1 MNCSVPQGS
10 VAGPFMFTVYAAS
23 LEDLVRSFGV
33 ETMIYADD
41 TQLYLV
47 LDPCSDG
54 QLQRLQNCVRGV
66 KAWTAENRL
75 LLNDSKTE
83 VLHLT
88 SRFSRNPTPI
98 STIKVGDSEVDIA
111 SEVRNLGVLFDQ
123 HMTFISQV
131 NKVCRAA
138 CLAIS
143 KIGRIRKYI
152 DRPTAERLVH
162 AFVTSRLDANNSLLF
177 GLTSSAISKLQRV
190 QNSAVR
196 LVLGVS
202 GHRVNINDLRRNELH
217 WLPVKDR
224 IVFKIL
230 MITYKSLN
238 GLAPPYLKELLNTYK
253 PSRSPRSASR
263 SLLEV
268 PRAVS
273 TSTYG
278 ERAFSVSS
286 PKLWNGLP
294 QQIRNAASFAT
305 FKKLL
310 KTHLFNNPTV

>member
-1 MNCSVPQGS
+1 MNCSAPQGS
-10 VAGPFMFTVYAAS
+10 VAGPFMFTVYAAP
-23 LEDLVRSFGV
+23 LEDLIRSYGV
-33 ETMIYADD
+33 ETMISRDD

-47 LDPCSDG
+47 LDPSSDG
-54 QLQRLQNCVRGV
+54 QLQRLEDCVRGV
-66 KAWTAENRL
+66 KAWSAENRL

-83 VLHLT
+83 VLHLS

-123 HMTFISQV
+123 YMTLIPQV
-131 NKVCRAA
+131 NNVCRAA

-143 KIGRIRKYI
+143 KIGRFEIH
-152 DRPTAERLVH
+152 RPAPRQKRLVH

-190 QNSAVR
+190 QNSAMR

-238 GLAPPYLKELLNTYK
+238 GLAPPYLKEL
-253 PSRSPRSASR
+253 
-263 SLLEV
+263 
-268 PRAVS
+268 
-273 TSTYG
+273 
-278 ERAFSVSS
+278 
-286 PKLWNGLP
+286 
-294 QQIRNAASFAT
+294 
-305 FKKLL
+305 
-310 KTHLFNNPTV
+310 